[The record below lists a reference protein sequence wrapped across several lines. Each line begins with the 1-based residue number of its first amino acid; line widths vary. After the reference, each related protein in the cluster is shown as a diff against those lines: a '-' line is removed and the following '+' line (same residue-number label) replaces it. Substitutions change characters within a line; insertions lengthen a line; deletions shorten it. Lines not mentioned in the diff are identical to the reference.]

1 MALYNTYVA
10 KYNDVIDDIRSQLTD
25 ENRPEFD

>member
-1 MALYNTYVA
+1 MALYNIYVA